1 MQMLQPQ
8 MGHYVGGTGFCFF
21 YSEMIQGLSTLKRER
36 EREGEIQRRRKKK
49 DQTKARQKE

>member
-8 MGHYVGGTGFCFF
+8 IGHYVGGTGFCFF
-21 YSEMIQGLSTLKRER
+21 YSEMRQGLCMLER
-36 EREGEIQRRRKKK
+36 ERGRDTEKKK